1 MTVNFSGEMLMQP
14 VVNLGLALA
23 IAIGFFAVL
32 LKYLPKTG
40 LYQHL
45 AVQGASTTPAQTAG
59 IAPQSAGTIAKLTGR
74 RGVAVTGLFP
84 SGEVEVEGRRYQAK
98 VDLGFVEA
106 NSAIVVTGHTDF
118 GLTVEKERQ
127 S

>member
-1 MTVNFSGEMLMQP
+1 MLMQP
-14 VVNLGLALA
+14 VVNLGLALV
-23 IAIGFFAVL
+23 IAIGLFAAF

-45 AVQGASTTPAQTAG
+45 AVQGASTIPAQTAG
-59 IAPQSAGTIAKLTGR
+59 LASPSAGTIAGLTGR

-84 SGEVEVEGRRYQAK
+84 SGEVEVDGRRYQAK

-106 NSAIVVTGHTDF
+106 NSAVVVTGHTDF

>member
-1 MTVNFSGEMLMQP
+1 MQP
-14 VVNLGLALA
+14 VVNLALALV
-23 IAIGFFAVL
+23 IAIGFFSVL

-45 AVQGASTTPAQTAG
+45 AVQGASTVPAQTAG
-59 IAPQSAGTIAKLTGR
+59 VGPQAAGTIAGLTGR
-74 RGVAVTGLFP
+74 QGIAVTGLFP
-84 SGEVEVEGRRYQAK
+84 SGEVEVDGRRYQAK

-106 NSAIVVTGHTDF
+106 KSVIVVTGHTDF
-118 GLTVEKERQ
+118 GLTVEKVRQ